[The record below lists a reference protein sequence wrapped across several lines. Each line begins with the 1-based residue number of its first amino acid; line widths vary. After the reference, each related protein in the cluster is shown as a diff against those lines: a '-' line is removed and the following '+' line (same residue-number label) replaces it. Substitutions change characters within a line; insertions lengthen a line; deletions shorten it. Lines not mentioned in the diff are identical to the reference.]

1 LLARESEER
10 FRELKCKIFFKSECI
25 FITEWSSLRVVVLYW
40 ANMKNLKM
48 LITKEF
54 SVMSIGLKLSDKGVE
69 LGF

>member
-1 LLARESEER
+1 MEFSKADGGTILGKHE
-10 FRELKCKIFFKSECI
+10 
-25 FITEWSSLRVVVLYW
+25 
-40 ANMKNLKM
+40 NLKM